1 MGCHGFLMSV
11 VLKVFRLMEK
21 GTLRMDDN
29 EETEFQYAFDFDEE
43 EIEEIP
49 VDFSLVKD
57 CWDIYDELS
66 VMRMDYESY

>member
-1 MGCHGFLMSV
+1 
-11 VLKVFRLMEK
+11 
-21 GTLRMDDN
+21 MDDN

>member
-1 MGCHGFLMSV
+1 
-11 VLKVFRLMEK
+11 
-21 GTLRMDDN
+21 MDDN
-29 EETEFQYAFDFDEE
+29 EETEFQYAFDFEHED

-66 VMRMDYESY
+66 IMRMDYESY

>member
-1 MGCHGFLMSV
+1 MSV

-43 EIEEIP
+43 ENEEIP

>member
-1 MGCHGFLMSV
+1 MSV
-11 VLKVFRLMEK
+11 ALKVFRLMEK

>member
-1 MGCHGFLMSV
+1 MSV

-29 EETEFQYAFDFDEE
+29 EETEFHYAFDFDEE

>member
-1 MGCHGFLMSV
+1 MSV
-11 VLKVFRLMEK
+11 ALKVFRLMEK

-57 CWDIYDELS
+57 CWDTYDELS

>member
-1 MGCHGFLMSV
+1 MSV

-29 EETEFQYAFDFDEE
+29 EETEFQYVFDFDEE

>member
-1 MGCHGFLMSV
+1 MSV
-11 VLKVFRLMEK
+11 ALKVFRLMEK

-29 EETEFQYAFDFDEE
+29 EDTEFQYAFDFEHED